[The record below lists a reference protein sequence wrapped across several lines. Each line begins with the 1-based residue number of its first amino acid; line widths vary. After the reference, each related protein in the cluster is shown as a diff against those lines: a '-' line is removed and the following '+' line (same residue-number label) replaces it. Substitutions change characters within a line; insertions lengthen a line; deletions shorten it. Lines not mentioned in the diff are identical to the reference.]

1 MRGVGDLADQAR
13 RAVVSAVLNLV
24 EGLAARGGRR
34 RQLLGVAHG
43 SLQEAKACVQLL
55 GAAGV
60 LPMDQARRSWRDID
74 RAGALAWGLL
84 RKER

>member
-13 RAVVSAVLNLV
+13 RAVVSAVLNPV

-55 GAAGV
+55 GAAGGA
-60 LPMDQARRSWRDID
+60 MDQARRSWRDLD